1 MSITGHPDL
10 TIEQFE
16 SGNIDAEMFDHEAH
30 VYVGWLYV
38 QQYELADAIARF
50 DDALRRLTRKLGV
63 PGKYHATI
71 TWIFLLLIAE
81 RSLSKES
88 WQIFKTRNRDLIDES
103 KSTLGR
109 YYSEELLFSE
119 AAREQFMLPD
129 RLMGDPLA

>member
-1 MSITGHPDL
+1 MMSSIEHPDL

-16 SGNIDAEMFDHEAH
+16 SGSIDPEIFDHEAH

-38 QQYELADAIARF
+38 QQYDLADAMARF
-50 DDALRRLTRKLGV
+50 DSALRRLTRKLGV

-81 RSLSKES
+81 RSRAGEG
-88 WQIFKTRNRDLIDES
+88 WQTFKTRNRDLIDES
-103 KSTLGR
+103 KSALGR

-119 AAREQFMLPD
+119 AAREQFVLPD
-129 RLMGDPLA
+129 RLM

>member
-50 DDALRRLTRKLGV
+50 DDALRRLTRKLGA

-71 TWIFLLLIAE
+71 TWIFLLFRKRA
-81 RSLSKES
+81 
-88 WQIFKTRNRDLIDES
+88 
-103 KSTLGR
+103 GR
-109 YYSEELLFSE
+109 YLKY
-119 AAREQFMLPD
+119 AT
-129 RLMGDPLA
+129 GT

>member
-1 MSITGHPDL
+1 MSTIEQPDL

-16 SGNIDAEMFDHEAH
+16 SGSIDSDMFGHEAH
-30 VYVGWLYV
+30 VYIGWLYV

-50 DDALRRLTRKLGV
+50 DVALRHLTRKLGV

-81 RSLSKES
+81 RLCDGED
-88 WQIFKTRNRDLIDES
+88 WQTFRTRNRDLIDES
-103 KSTLGR
+103 RNTLGR

-119 AAREQFMLPD
+119 AARRQFVLPD
-129 RLMGDPLA
+129 QLQS